1 MGAPVE
7 GRQKAVVCGIV
18 MPSLNGG
25 GSLLPLLNAPREL
38 RLKNLPTADG
48 EEQLRCSEE
57 CAVRM
62 VKNGRRRSE
71 EELELSYHAPAVR
84 GAEGWQKRPTPK
96 GRPLNKITNEINL
109 PIANTGV
116 ARATQ
121 VLT

>member
-1 MGAPVE
+1 M
-7 GRQKAVVCGIV
+7 
-18 MPSLNGG
+18 
-25 GSLLPLLNAPREL
+25 
-38 RLKNLPTADG
+38 ADG

-62 VKNGRRRSE
+62 VKNGWRRSE
-71 EELELSYHAPAVR
+71 EELALSRRTHLAVR